1 MPTAMAFAATVPP
14 VANDERLLGAAIGAS
29 MERCLIIVRCR
40 FRRRLPLSG
49 VFYAYT

>member
-1 MPTAMAFAATVPP
+1 MRTAMAFAATVPP
-14 VANDERLLGAAIGAS
+14 VANDERLLGPAIGAS
-29 MERCLIIVRCR
+29 MERRLIILRCR